1 MPKLVWD
8 ETGKHFYET
17 GTRMGVLYPQDDTGA
32 YPKGVAWSGL
42 TGVTLSPSGAE
53 ETSLYANDEKYLS
66 LYSKETVGGTIQ
78 AYYSP
83 EEFDECDGTAEL
95 TKGVKIGQQPRK
107 SFGFCWRTV
116 LGNDVKKEAYGYT
129 IHIVYGC
136 TASPSEKAYT
146 SINESPE
153 AVQSSWTFTTTPVA
167 SGNKKTATVEFKSTD
182 LKPEQ
187 LKAIEDVLYGT
198 TDKEARLPL
207 PDEIKTIIDGATVA
221 A

>member
-1 MPKLVWD
+1 MPKLLWD

-32 YPKGVAWSGL
+32 YPKGVAWNGL

-53 ETSLYANDEKYLS
+53 ETALYSNDDKYIS

-95 TKGVKIGQQPRK
+95 IKGVKIGQQTRK
-107 SFGFCWRTV
+107 PFGFCWRTV
-116 LGNDVKKEAYGYT
+116 LGNDLKKNDYGYT

-153 AVQSSWTFTTTPVA
+153 AVQSSWTFTTTPVTA
-167 SGNKKTATVEFKSTD
+167 GNKKTSTVEFKSTSMT
-182 LKPEQ
+182 PAQ

-198 TDKEARLPL
+198 EEKEAHLPL
-207 PDEIKTIIDGATVA
+207 PDEIKTIIESA
-221 A
+221 AQ